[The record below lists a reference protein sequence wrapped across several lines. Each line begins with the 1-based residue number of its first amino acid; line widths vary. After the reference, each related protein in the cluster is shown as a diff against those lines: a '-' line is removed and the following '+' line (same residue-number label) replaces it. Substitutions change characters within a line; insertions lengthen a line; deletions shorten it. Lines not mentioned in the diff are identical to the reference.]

1 MARTDI
7 LLTDNDIQITDN
19 DLVIAESDEQHI
31 ADTINACPGWWKEN
45 YPDGVAIMKYLK
57 GRNVAQELSRTMK
70 LQLTADQYICRP
82 QISYATDGTLIVNAN
97 VTQN

>member
-70 LQLTADQYICRP
+70 LQLTSDQYRSQPI
-82 QISYATDGTLIVNAN
+82 IKYLSDGTLSVNPN
-97 VTQN
+97 VTI